1 MSFIGAILF
10 VVGAVSAGLTYT
22 GYAPDMLDNVGLS
35 FPVWL
40 GISMLGAA
48 IIYFNRRPGG

>member
-40 GISMLGAA
+40 GVSMLGAA